1 MLRSLDEF
9 LAVEEYSLTELWDS
23 FQRGELS
30 FSAEELPRIFLRLV
44 RDQLAEVGPLLGQLL
59 ALSLF
64 SVLLSLLQE
73 QNSSAA
79 EVSRWVVYL
88 MLLAVAILAFDAA
101 VSAAREAV
109 TLMKELL
116 AAAIPILLP
125 ILAALG
131 GAVTTAAISPLL
143 LFAVEFMMLLMGNFI
158 FPLLYLAG
166 VLRLVGCLAPRFPV
180 SGLADLFNDVSLGVL
195 SILSTVFVAVLGFV
209 GVASASVDGVTIKAA
224 KTAAGAFIPVVGRT
238 LSDVFDSVLGT
249 AMVLKS
255 AIGFVGVVAVLLICA
270 VPAIRLLIQ
279 SLVFRLVGALI
290 QPLGE
295 KNLSTALTGMGKS
308 LTKLFAALAV
318 SGLFSFFALAFVVSL
333 GVASMMI
340 R

>member
-1 MLRSLDEF
+1 MLF
-9 LAVEEYSLTELWDS
+9 L
-23 FQRGELS
+23 F
-30 FSAEELPRIFLRLV
+30 
-44 RDQLAEVGPLLGQLL
+44 
-59 ALSLF
+59 
-64 SVLLSLLQE
+64 
-73 QNSSAA
+73 
-79 EVSRWVVYL
+79 
-88 MLLAVAILAFDAA
+88 
-101 VSAAREAV
+101 
-109 TLMKELL
+109 
-116 AAAIPILLP
+116 
-125 ILAALG
+125 
-131 GAVTTAAISPLL
+131 
-143 LFAVEFMMLLMGNFI
+143 
-158 FPLLYLAG
+158 
-166 VLRLVGCLAPRFPV
+166 V